1 MGTKKWSKGELSRT
15 ILVRIW
21 NYFIK
26 ILYIIFLI
34 LIISN
39 LIIYFSIGLIYLL
52 LHFIFSGFKHSAKR
66 YLILFLSFV
75 LLWPILLFNSIRLCF
90 TIGKYL
96 TFEGRWQLF
105 FPARETEKE
114 ESDNNFV
121 SSEMSDFFDEADN
134 DEAPF

>member
-1 MGTKKWSKGELSRT
+1 L
-15 ILVRIW
+15 I
-21 NYFIK
+21 
-26 ILYIIFLI
+26 LI
-34 LIISN
+34 LIISD

-75 LLWPILLFNSIRLCF
+75 IVWPILLFNSIRLCF

-105 FPARETEKE
+105 FPARETKKE

>member
-1 MGTKKWSKGELSRT
+1 MPRSQREWNRT
-15 ILVRIW
+15 ILERIW

-52 LHFIFSGFKHSAKR
+52 LHFIFSGFKHSGKR

>member
-1 MGTKKWSKGELSRT
+1 M
-15 ILVRIW
+15 
-21 NYFIK
+21 
-26 ILYIIFLI
+26 
-34 LIISN
+34 
-39 LIIYFSIGLIYLL
+39 IIYFSIGLIYLL

-75 LLWPILLFNSIRLCF
+75 IVWPILLFNSIRLCF

-96 TFEGRWQLF
+96 TFEGRWHLF
-105 FPARETEKE
+105 FPARETKKE

-134 DEAPF
+134 DEVLF

>member
-1 MGTKKWSKGELSRT
+1 MPWSQREQNRT
-15 ILVRIW
+15 ILGRIW

-52 LHFIFSGFKHSAKR
+52 LHFIFSGFKHSGKR

>member
-1 MGTKKWSKGELSRT
+1 MSWSQREWNRT
-15 ILVRIW
+15 ILERIW

-52 LHFIFSGFKHSAKR
+52 LHFIFSGFKHSGKR

>member
-1 MGTKKWSKGELSRT
+1 MPWSQREWNRT
-15 ILVRIW
+15 ILERIW

-52 LHFIFSGFKHSAKR
+52 LHFIFSGFKHSGKR

>member
-1 MGTKKWSKGELSRT
+1 MVIKSGAKGSEVELFWGRFGI
-15 ILVRIW
+15 ILLK
-21 NYFIK
+21 F
-26 ILYIIFLI
+26 LYIIFLI

-52 LHFIFSGFKHSAKR
+52 LHFSFSGFKHSGKR

-105 FPARETEKE
+105 FPARETKKE

-121 SSEMSDFFDEADN
+121 SSEMSDFFDEANN
-134 DEAPF
+134 DQAPF